1 MIVQTI
7 LGGIEMSKLPK
18 AKIVTTVLA
27 SSVLLSGCG
36 LFGGEQATQE
46 IDPPQIVSYEDDA
59 TAVEEG
65 TDKEGVAVDNQDEVM
80 AETVTREL
88 YLIDANGLVVPQ
100 TFELPK
106 SESAAKQV
114 LQYLVDGGPVNNM
127 LPDGFR
133 AVLPP
138 DTEMSTNLLEDGTLV
153 VDFSPEFTQYKAED
167 EVKILQSI
175 TWTLTQ
181 FDSVKNVK
189 IKVNGHEQDVMPVNN
204 TPIMDGLSRADGINV
219 DNSEVV
225 DVMKS
230 ELVTLYF
237 LSQEGEN
244 TYYVPITRRV
254 NEISGDK
261 IAATVNEL
269 VQGPSLIS
277 GLLTEFNSEAKL
289 LSEPVYN
296 DGVLTLNFNEAIFSN
311 LEQTQISSHVL
322 NSLVLS
328 LTEQE
333 GIESVAI
340 QVNGKGELVTDSGE
354 NLTEPVTRPQTVNT
368 GEF

>member
-1 MIVQTI
+1 
-7 LGGIEMSKLPK
+7 MSKLPK
-18 AKIVTTVLA
+18 ARLATTVIA
-27 SSVLLSGCG
+27 STVLLSGCG
-36 LFGGEQATQE
+36 LFGGEQSMEE
-46 IDPPQIVSYEDDA
+46 IDPPQIVSYEDEVTTVD
-59 TAVEEG
+59 EG
-65 TDKEGVAVDNQDEVM
+65 TATEGTEVGEQDEVM

-100 TFELPK
+100 TFALPK
-106 SESAAKQV
+106 SEGAAQQV
-114 LQYLVDGGPVNNM
+114 LEYLVDGGPVSNM

-138 DTEMSTNLLEDGTLV
+138 DTQMSTNLLEDGTLV

-167 EVKILQSI
+167 ESKILQSI

-204 TPIMDGLSRADGINV
+204 TPINDGLSRVDGINI

-230 ELVTLYF
+230 ELMTLYF
-237 LSQEGEN
+237 LSQEGDN
-244 TYYVPITRRV
+244 VYYVPITKRV
-254 NEISGDK
+254 SEINGDK

-269 VQGPSLIS
+269 VEGPSLMS
-277 GLLTEFNSEAKL
+277 GLLTELNPEAKL
-289 LSEPVYN
+289 LSEPVYS

-311 LEQTQISSHVL
+311 LDKTEISSHVL

-340 QVNGKGELVTDSGE
+340 QVNGKSELVTDSGE